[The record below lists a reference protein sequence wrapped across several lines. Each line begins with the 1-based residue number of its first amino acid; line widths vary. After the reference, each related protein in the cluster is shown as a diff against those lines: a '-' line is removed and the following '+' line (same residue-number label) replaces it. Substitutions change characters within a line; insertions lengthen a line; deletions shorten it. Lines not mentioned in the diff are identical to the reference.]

1 MPTPSRKHA
10 KFVLEKPALSAPV
23 AVRDN
28 ETIRAEA
35 PAGRERLPVDH
46 GLLGDPVDAWYSQI
60 RSTPLLTAEEEVAL
74 AKRIETG
81 DEAARR
87 RMVECNLRLV
97 FRIAQKHYRQ
107 GVNGLTLADVIQEG
121 NLGLIRAVEK
131 FDYRKGFK
139 FSTYATYWIKQA
151 VARGSEQHG
160 PMIRRPANVVES
172 LRKVRA
178 TVAQL
183 GTEFGRP
190 PTAPEIARAVG
201 ITEPALA
208 RVLSVGADP
217 LSLDAPISDERTDTW
232 ADAVA
237 DGVTESPDH
246 AAMLAALRGEIEQ
259 ALGTL
264 SPREQEVIRLRFGLY
279 DGVSQTLEQVRHRFG
294 VSRERVRQ
302 IERLALTKLRQSS
315 PGLLPVG
322 AD

>member
-10 KFVLEKPALSAPV
+10 KIVLKDPALKAAV
-23 AVRDN
+23 AVSDD
-28 ETIRAEA
+28 ETSEPEA
-35 PAGRERLPVDH
+35 PATHKAPHMDL
-46 GLLGDPVDAWYSQI
+46 GLLGDAVDAWYSQI

-107 GVNGLTLADVIQEG
+107 GVTGLTLADVIQEG

-151 VARGSEQHG
+151 VARGSDQHG
-160 PMIRRPANVVES
+160 PIIRRPANVVES

-201 ITEPALA
+201 MSEPALA

-237 DGVTESPDH
+237 DGVSEAPDD
-246 AAMLAALRGEIEQ
+246 AAMLAVLRREIDE
-259 ALGTL
+259 ALGALT
-264 SPREQEVIRLRFGLY
+264 PREQEVIRLRFGLY

-302 IERLALTKLRQSS
+302 IERLALDKLRESS
-315 PGLLPVG
+315 PGLLPVSS
-322 AD
+322 D